1 MVTNIGVKDGCAV
14 CRSRQRASARPASH
28 THVCAGVRAR
38 ALELVC
44 IMYAG
49 FERIEPGMDIGVDL
63 GEEYGMAE
71 KMMAEECKE

>member
-1 MVTNIGVKDGCAV
+1 
-14 CRSRQRASARPASH
+14 
-28 THVCAGVRAR
+28 VRAR

-44 IMYAG
+44 IMYAE

-71 KMMAEECKE
+71 RLMSDSAEL

>member
-1 MVTNIGVKDGCAV
+1 MGLKPDVP
-14 CRSRQRASARPASH
+14 SAGPGSVPQPVQPR
-28 THVCAGVRAR
+28 TRTCAR

-44 IMYAG
+44 IMYAE